1 MTNQISEA
9 VRLLFVGM
17 LTVFIILSLVVLLG
31 HLLIWVTNKID
42 TPAVVPLST
51 ASDDDQINP
60 THRAAIQSAIKSVT
74 NGKQI
79 IEKIERI

>member
-1 MTNQISEA
+1 MTNEISEA

-17 LTVFIILSLVVLLG
+17 LTVFIILSLVVLMG
-31 HLLIWVTNKID
+31 HFLIWLTNKID
-42 TPAVVPLST
+42 AQPIVPLA
-51 ASDDDQINP
+51 ASNADDEINA
-60 THRAAIQSAIKSVT
+60 THRAAIQSAIKSIS